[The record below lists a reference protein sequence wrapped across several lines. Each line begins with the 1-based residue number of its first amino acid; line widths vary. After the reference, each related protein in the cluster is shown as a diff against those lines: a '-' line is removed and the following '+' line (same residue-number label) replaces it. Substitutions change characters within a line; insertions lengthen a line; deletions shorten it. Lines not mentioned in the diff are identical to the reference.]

1 MITVRD
7 ERGRRKRFYKDVV
20 GRLARVEEL
29 KQGQGWASGGC
40 DGGEPWRGDCLC
52 AGCRAWDEVKRV
64 EYGEGVGL
72 SVGYD
77 NWMRLVRREVV
88 GC

>member
-40 DGGEPWRGDCLC
+40 DGGEP
-52 AGCRAWDEVKRV
+52 
-64 EYGEGVGL
+64 
-72 SVGYD
+72 
-77 NWMRLVRREVV
+77 
-88 GC
+88 